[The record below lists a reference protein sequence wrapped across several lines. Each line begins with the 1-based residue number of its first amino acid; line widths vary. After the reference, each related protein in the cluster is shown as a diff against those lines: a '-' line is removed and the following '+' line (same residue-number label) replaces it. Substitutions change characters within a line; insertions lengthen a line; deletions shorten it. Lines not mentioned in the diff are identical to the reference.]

1 SRLRSAGG
9 FRRAASGTKHRRHGQ
24 PQHSRSPP
32 ASSRSVCG
40 TPFDLTG
47 YMNSKNN
54 DARVLIVES
63 DDAMRVLLFTIL
75 RHQPLAV
82 DTAINGESALEK
94 LMSCDYA
101 LLLIDMDLPDDEA
114 RQFLRRFRRE
124 RPEATTFII
133 AVRDP
138 RSEEVIDPEL

>member
-1 SRLRSAGG
+1 
-9 FRRAASGTKHRRHGQ
+9 
-24 PQHSRSPP
+24 
-32 ASSRSVCG
+32 
-40 TPFDLTG
+40 
-47 YMNSKNN
+47 MNSKNN

-114 RQFLRRFRRE
+114 RQFLRRFRHE
-124 RPEATTFII
+124 RPGDNWVIGPGGATGQRAQT
-133 AVRDP
+133 P
-138 RSEEVIDPEL
+138 GLVIYLSGTTIPKQPAT